1 MSITVERVIGTQTN
15 HYEFGEW
22 KEICEEYE
30 KATQISCKVSLDE
43 FPIYKEGD
51 IIDENQTVIWN
62 REEVIKRNK
71 AREDAIKKKKRIRD
85 FAIENIEC
93 VIINLTA
100 VELMKRDIVEN
111 GDIGRAVEKAILI
124 YDKAWKYH
132 YPYTEI
138 TTQYGMY
145 KVCLYINDLIG
156 FIEEFI
162 A

>member
-30 KATQISCKVSLDE
+30 KAAQISCKVSLDE

-62 REEVIKRNK
+62 REEVVKRKK
-71 AREDAIKKKKRIRD
+71 AREDAIKKNKRIREW
-85 FAIENIEC
+85 AIENVEC
-93 VIINLTA
+93 IIINLTA
-100 VELMKRDIVEN
+100 VELMKRDIVKN
-111 GDIGRAVEKAILI
+111 GDIKRAVEKAIFI
-124 YDKAWKYH
+124 YNEAWDSH
-132 YPYTEI
+132 HS
-138 TTQYGMY
+138 YGIY
-145 KVCLYINDLIG
+145 EVCLHIGDLIG